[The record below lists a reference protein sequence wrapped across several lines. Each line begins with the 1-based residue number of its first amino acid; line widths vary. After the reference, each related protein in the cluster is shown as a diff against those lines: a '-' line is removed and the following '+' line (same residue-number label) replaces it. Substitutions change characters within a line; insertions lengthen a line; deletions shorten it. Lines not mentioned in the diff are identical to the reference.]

1 MNDSTE
7 QVRRQ
12 LVSDINSQE
21 MTRGELEQKYVYVWD
36 TEELQRGFI
45 VSSFMAPFVVVVD
58 RESGKRGT
66 LTFQHRPRFYFDFQE
81 AE

>member
-45 VSSFMAPFVVVVD
+45 VSSFMAPFVVVTRKAD
-58 RESGKRGT
+58 GKQGV
-66 LTFQHRPRFYFDFQE
+66 LQFQHLPRFYFDFQE
-81 AE
+81 S